1 MLHQRISPRHT
12 IWLRELEVMEEEYEE
27 HVHSV
32 MPK

>member
-1 MLHQRISPRHT
+1 MLHQRFRPPHT
-12 IWLRELEVMEEEYEE
+12 IRLRELEVMEKEYEE